1 MNRKHLLF
9 GFVIM
14 LCSFSKY
21 AGHSSHSTDLNN
33 ENIKPFT
40 IGEKLSYKI
49 AYGIIEA
56 GNADLEV
63 KSITSQPAC
72 FRVVAKGY
80 TNFAFDWFFKV
91 RDHYESIIDSSSM
104 KPKFFI
110 RNVREGNTK
119 FDQFYTFNHNEK
131 IVNTGEK
138 NITVPYDVQDMVSC
152 YFYARTLNLKNL
164 KIDTVLSF
172 NSIVDGEI
180 YNLKVKYLGKEPIKI
195 EAGQFN
201 ALKFC
206 PIVQKG
212 RVFKEEEDLT
222 VWVSDDYN
230 KIPLLV
236 KAKIWVGSVRMEL
249 EKMDGELNTPN
260 LLE

>member
-1 MNRKHLLF
+1 MNRKFFLLSL
-9 GFVIM
+9 VAI
-14 LCSFSKY
+14 LCSFSNY
-21 AGHSSHSTDLNN
+21 TSHSLYSVNYRI

-40 IGEKLSYKI
+40 IGEKLRYKI

-63 KSITSQPAC
+63 KSIASQPEC
-72 FRVVAKGY
+72 FRVVAKGN

-91 RDHYESIIDSSSM
+91 RDHYESIIDSSTM

-110 RNVREGNTK
+110 RNVSEGNTK
-119 FDQFYTFNHNEK
+119 FNQFYTFNHDELT
-131 IVNTGEK
+131 VNTGEQK
-138 NITVPYDVQDMVSC
+138 IKVPENIQDMVSC

-164 KIDTVLSF
+164 KKDTILSF
-172 NSIVDGEI
+172 NSFVDEEI

-212 RVFKEEEDLT
+212 RIFKEEEDLT
-222 VWVSDDYN
+222 VWISDDYN
-230 KIPLLV
+230 KIPLLA

>member
-1 MNRKHLLF
+1 MNKKYLLI

-21 AGHSSHSTDLNN
+21 AGLSFHSTDLYS

-56 GNADLEV
+56 GNANLEV
-63 KSITSQPAC
+63 KSITSQPEC
-72 FRVVAKGY
+72 FRVVAKGH
-80 TNFAFDWFFKV
+80 TNFAFDWLFKV

-119 FDQFYTFNHNEK
+119 FDQFYTFNHNER

-138 NITVPYDVQDMVSC
+138 NIAIPDNVQDMVSC

-195 EAGQFN
+195 EAGKFN

-222 VWVSDDYN
+222 VWISDDYN

-249 EKMDGELNTPN
+249 EKMDGELNAPN